1 MRNRLAAG
9 VILALGLLVIL
20 GLTGPVL
27 AVQAPAGPVLVP
39 RAVEAP
45 DRPARAG
52 AAGDACTAPTPDPS
66 GHLQTYAWLHCYIP
80 AQIAA
85 AYGVDALHAAGNLG
99 AGQTIVL
106 LDAYGSPTARQ
117 DLQTFHDAFFPTLP
131 NPNFDAVYPQGT
143 PNFANGCQ
151 GNGTGLSG
159 PCAAAGWS
167 GEATLDIEWAYAI
180 APKAHIVLIGVP
192 PAETEGVQGFPN
204 LFNALQQAI
213 DRYPAGTVVSQ
224 SFGVTEQTF
233 GGAAAT
239 QTARFDAIYRAA
251 AAKGDTVLASSG
263 DFGSTGVAK
272 QHADST
278 TYPFPTAGWPASS
291 PWVTAVGGTQLQ
303 YGWTWRPTSDVPFLP
318 NGDYNPAYFAF
329 TTGGTSEPVWN
340 ETWLPAATGGGA
352 SVIYPRPSWQAAQ
365 ASIIGRDARG
375 EPDLSWNAA
384 VNGGVLVW
392 ITAFPGYQRPGWHV
406 YGGTSASSPQVAG
419 LIALANEQQAKAGK
433 APLGYLNPLLYKV
446 GDQAG
451 AATAAFNGGGSF
463 RDVVPHTYGTAASG
477 VLADN
482 RLWQYNADGSVSPG
496 PVPGVPT
503 LPGWDMT
510 TGFGSPRAAT
520 FVAAIRAARN
530 SP

>member
-1 MRNRLAAG
+1 VELRSRALLAA
-9 VILALGLLVIL
+9 LVAF
-20 GLTGPVL
+20 GPSLV
-27 AVQAPAGPVLVP
+27 ATAAPAPVLVP
-39 RAVEAP
+39 RALQAP
-45 DRPARAG
+45 DRPAARS

-66 GHLQTYAWLHCYIP
+66 GIVKTYAWIHCYTP

-117 DLQTFHDAFFPTLP
+117 DLQKFHDTFFPSLP
-131 NPNFDAVYPQGT
+131 GPDFDQVFPVGAPD
-143 PNFANGCQ
+143 FKNGCH
-151 GNGTGLSG
+151 GNGTGMSG
-159 PCAAAGWS
+159 PCAAANWS

-204 LFNALQQAI
+204 LFKALRQAI

-239 QTARFDAIYRAA
+239 QTARFDAVYQAA

-263 DFGSTGVAK
+263 DNGTTGVAK

-303 YGWTWRPTSDVPFLP
+303 YGWTWSPTSNVPFLP

-329 TTGGTSEPVWN
+329 ANGGASEPVWN
-340 ETWLPAATGGGA
+340 ESWLPAATGGGPSA
-352 SVIYPRPSWQAAQ
+352 IYPRPAYQTAQAAV
-365 ASIIGRDARG
+365 IGRDARG
-375 EPDLSWNAA
+375 VPDLSWNAA

-392 ITAFPGYQRPGWHV
+392 ITAFPGYQRAGWHV

-419 LIALANEQQAKAGK
+419 LVALANEQQAKAGK
-433 APLGYLNPLLYKV
+433 APLGFLDPLLYKV

-451 AATAAFNGGGSF
+451 SATAAFGGGGAF
-463 RDVVPHTYGTAASG
+463 RDIVPHTYGTASSG
-477 VLADN
+477 VLDDN
-482 RLWQYNADGSVSPG
+482 RLWQYNPDGSVSPG
-496 PVPGVPT
+496 PVPGWPT

-510 TGFGSPRAAT
+510 TGFGSPRAAA
-520 FVAAIRAARN
+520 FVAAVRAAKN
-530 SP
+530 TP